1 MSKIIEAQDILSA
14 ARNYVECIFLAAS
27 GLGGGLKHE
36 ATDPIQ
42 VVADTASRKIDEAIA
57 ILEEYRGGP
66 NASPVPAA
74 PSAKPGSPAR
84 RTKRS
89 GK

>member
-1 MSKIIEAQDILSA
+1 MSKIIDAEDILND
-14 ARNYVECIFLAAS
+14 ARNCVECIFMAAAD
-27 GLGGGLKHE
+27 LGGGLKHE
-36 ATDPIQ
+36 GTDPIQ
-42 VVADTASRKIDEAIA
+42 AVANIASHKINEAIA
-57 ILEEYRGGP
+57 ILEEYRGAP

-74 PSAKPGSPAR
+74 PAADPAPLPT